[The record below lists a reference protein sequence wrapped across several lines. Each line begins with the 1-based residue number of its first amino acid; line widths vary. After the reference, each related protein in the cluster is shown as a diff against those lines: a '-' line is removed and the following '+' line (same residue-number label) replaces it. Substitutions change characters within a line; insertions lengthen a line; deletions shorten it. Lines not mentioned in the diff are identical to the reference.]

1 MYKNSIQ
8 MKLTGEIMQKTAGN
22 NDESST
28 PTQKLTC
35 CVINVYTTPTI
46 PSGNSVEGQL
56 KTGKYLAKSVSLVT
70 G

>member
-1 MYKNSIQ
+1 
-8 MKLTGEIMQKTAGN
+8 MQKTAAN

-28 PTQKLTC
+28 PTQQLTC
-35 CVINVYTTPTI
+35 CVINVYTTPTT
-46 PSGNSVEGQL
+46 PSKDSVAGKL